1 MLILFIVIT
10 DRHAGRFNAVID
22 IVKYGVSLCLLSDL
36 GSLSSNVGMSSIW
49 LRWNATQTTRD
60 VYAYILV

>member
-22 IVKYGVSLCLLSDL
+22 IVKYGVGLCLLSDL
-36 GSLSSNVGMSSIW
+36 GSLPSNVGMSSIW